1 MMFDSPSPLFS
12 MPLGGCFP
20 SACMCNNNMPISH
33 LRPPF
38 SQGTVISP
46 SMDPSMS
53 LQPASMM
60 APLTQQMSHLSLGS
74 AGTVRE
80 LLIESERSPGSLKSV
95 SLNPNIYI
103 DHVHAPYMTVFVF
116 PSMAVHAGQH
126 TYAGSIYPT
135 VCTRADINC
144 SCRGRHIKLQPVQFR
159 THFFFICCYFKERHI
174 WGEKML
180 WWQQIVLL
188 SFPGKW
194 CTNASGLIWQSFP
207 IFLPT
212 NQVVLR

>member
-1 MMFDSPSPLFS
+1 MFKSSTMSLLFS

-20 SACMCNNNMPISH
+20 SACMCSNNTPISH
-33 LRPPF
+33 LLPPF

-80 LLIESERSPGSLKSV
+80 LLMKSERSPGSLKSA
-95 SLNPNIYI
+95 SLNRNIYI

-144 SCRGRHIKLQPVQFR
+144 SCRGRRITLQPVQCR
-159 THFFFICCYFKERHI
+159 LHFFCRYFKQQHI
-174 WGEKML
+174 WGKKYIVFSLFQENGAQTQVDSSGNHSPYSY
-180 WWQQIVLL
+180 QQT
-188 SFPGKW
+188 K
-194 CTNASGLIWQSFP
+194 
-207 IFLPT
+207 
-212 NQVVLR
+212 